1 MDKLPYRLEDD
12 LRTEVAAIQHPLINA
27 LIGTHL
33 NYNDSI
39 FLDLR
44 TISNAKA
51 MLTGKKYLIGNNGK
65 DIKVVTRIPDF
76 YTKTRDTEVNT
87 INERVIT
94 LSLKSIVEEADK
106 SSPFREAKYTIDL
119 SRAIPYEDDKG
130 YLPYTS
136 SKSHS
141 VMQKLKYDKR
151 DILWTSDFEEYS
163 IKIPFYVKHDDIDF
177 IGNEYERDN
186 YRLFN
191 FNNIQDIKIQGVELE
206 FDTIVPED
214 TVDDSKIEGNRY
226 ENTYIYPPYIF
237 GLQRWKNLPIDT
249 PYQKCVDSEHIDSAT
264 GTAAQYAIPNV
275 LSGRHCKYMMTFAKS
290 KNRFKTFTHA
300 DMIYDSICYR
310 PDTLFKHLSYY
321 EYLKLMRGGYSGNS
335 REKDVTIGA
344 NNYYNGGEAGE
355 GSHIQYSVDYPLPLN
370 VTFEFG
376 HPNSYAYESRDRD
389 VKYDYNIVGW
399 LVIKTYRGFKHFM
412 PGNLANF
419 IKRRGDAPVY
429 DLSPETFM
437 NMDLWANFLKAF
449 TCKIYIPRKVPS
461 LILKLKNGEYRFLE
475 LYMGTTTRQTNTHA
489 LHLLNSRNKKWTDP
503 RAEQDRFGSGNAAM
517 GNAYLRPYVRFCSIE
532 TEESWWTNGNLEY
545 EENMSQFGRYIK
557 SIGGF
562 NGFLLPPERRAM
574 HWDGESGGE
583 EVFNPKLYDAYMN
596 PEEGDWK

>member
-12 LRTEVAAIQHPLINA
+12 LHTEVAAIQHPLINA

-51 MLTGKKYLIGNNGK
+51 MLTGKKYLIGNDGK
-65 DIKVVTRIPDF
+65 DIKVITRIPDF

-106 SSPFREAKYTIDL
+106 SSPFREAKYTVDL

-130 YLPYTS
+130 YLPYAS

-151 DILWTSDFEEYS
+151 DTLWTSDFEEYS
-163 IKIPFYVKHDDIDF
+163 IRIPLYVKHDDIDF
-177 IGNEYERDN
+177 IGNGYERDN
-186 YRLFN
+186 WRLFN

-237 GLQRWKNLPIDT
+237 GLQRWKSLPIDT
-249 PYQKCVDSEHIDSAT
+249 AYQKCVDSEHVDSAT

-290 KNRFKTFTHA
+290 KNRRKTFTHA

-310 PDTLFKHLSYY
+310 PDTSFKHLSYY
-321 EYLKLMRGGYSGNS
+321 EYLKLMRGGYSGTS

-376 HPNSYAYESRDRD
+376 HPDSYAYESRDRE
-389 VKYDYNIVGW
+389 VRYDYNIVGW

-419 IKRRGDAPVY
+419 IKRRGDAPVQ

-489 LHLLNSRNKKWTDP
+489 LHLLNSRNKNWTDP
-503 RAEQDRFGSGNAAM
+503 RAEQDRFGNSSTPNAF
-517 GNAYLRPYVRFCSIE
+517 LRPFIRHCTIE
-532 TEESWWTNGNLEY
+532 ARESWWTNGNLKY

-574 HWDGESGGE
+574 HWDGESGGR

>member
-33 NYNDSI
+33 NYNDNI

-51 MLTGKKYLIGNNGK
+51 MLTGKKYLIGNDGK

-76 YTKTRDTEVNT
+76 YTKTRDNEVNT

-106 SSPFREAKYTIDL
+106 STPFREAKYTIDL

-130 YLPYTS
+130 YLPYAS
-136 SKSHS
+136 SKLHS
-141 VMQKLKYDKR
+141 VMQKLKYNKR
-151 DILWTSDFEEYS
+151 DTLWTSDFEEYS
-163 IKIPFYVKHDDIDF
+163 IRIPLYVKHDDIDF
-177 IGNEYERDN
+177 IGNGYERDN
-186 YRLFN
+186 WGLFN

-237 GLQRWKNLPIDT
+237 GLQRWKSLPIDT
-249 PYQKCVDSEHIDSAT
+249 AYQKCVDSEHVDSAT

-310 PDTLFKHLSYY
+310 PDTSFKHLSYY
-321 EYLKLMRGGYSGNS
+321 EYLKLMRGGYSGTS

-376 HPNSYAYESRDRD
+376 HPNSYSYGHRDYD
-389 VKYDYNIVGW
+389 VRRSYNIVGW

-419 IKRRGDAPVY
+419 IKRRGDAPVR

-475 LYMGTTTRQTNTHA
+475 LYMGTTTRQTNTHT
-489 LHLLNSRNKKWTDP
+489 LHLLNSRNKNWTDP
-503 RAEQDRFGSGNAAM
+503 RAEQDRFGNGSSM
-517 GNAYLRPYVRFCSIE
+517 GNAYLRPFIRFCSIE
-532 TEESWWTNGNLEY
+532 AEESWWTNGTIEY

-574 HWDGESGGE
+574 HWDGENE
-583 EVFNPKLYDAYMN
+583 DVFNPKLYDGHMN